1 VSGRASRRLWLIRH
15 AESAWNAMGLWQGQ
29 ADPGLSARGAEQAS
43 ALARRLAGEGI
54 EAIVASDLRRARET
68 ARIVAEALGL
78 ELVCDPRLRERD
90 LGSWSGL
97 STPQIAGRWPAE
109 LARVRARDPDFR
121 PGGGESIRDVRARVG
136 AFLRE
141 LAERP
146 GPARWAVV
154 THGGVIRALRPA
166 AAGPIANTE
175 FATVAL
181 TELLA
186 ELDPLAA
193 LAAARS
199 AGAPASAAAGAAPV
213 PADADAER
221 V

>member
-1 VSGRASRRLWLIRH
+1 VTPPLRRELWLIRH
-15 AESAWNAMGLWQGQ
+15 AESAWNAMGLWQGH
-29 ADPGLSARGAEQAS
+29 ADPGLSARGVAQAQ
-43 ALARRLAGEGI
+43 ALARALAGAGI
-54 EAIVASDLRRARET
+54 EAIAASDLRRARET

-78 ELVCDPRLRERD
+78 EPLHDARLRERD
-90 LGSWSGL
+90 LGAWSGL

-121 PGGGESIRDVRARVG
+121 PGGGESIRDVRGRAG
-136 AFLRE
+136 GFFRE

-166 AAGPIANTE
+166 GTTAIANTE
-175 FATVAL
+175 AVRVRL
-181 TELLA
+181 GELLE
-186 ELDPLAA
+186 ELARASAPEAAAAA
-193 LAAARS
+193 LES
-199 AGAPASAAAGAAPV
+199 P
-213 PADADAER
+213 R